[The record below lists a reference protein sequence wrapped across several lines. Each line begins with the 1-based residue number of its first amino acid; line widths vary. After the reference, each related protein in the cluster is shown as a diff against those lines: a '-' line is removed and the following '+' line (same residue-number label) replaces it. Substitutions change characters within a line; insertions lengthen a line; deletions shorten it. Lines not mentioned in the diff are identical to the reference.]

1 MLDIDKRVR
10 CEDTTVAEIIEALQ
24 RLPQDGVVH
33 FEGKSK
39 GYIHCD
45 PDTKV
50 IDFDTDDLDAMY
62 DEASPEPKDYRL
74 VSVETYSMKVV
85 AIKTLDA
92 ERDVERVKELYS
104 EGKFKKA
111 EDRVTFLPTI
121 RCTRKYAEKYY
132 EIVGED

>member
-1 MLDIDKRVR
+1 MLDIEKRVR

-62 DEASPEPKDYRL
+62 DEVSPEPKDYRL
-74 VSVETYSMKVV
+74 VSVETHSMKVV
-85 AIKTLDA
+85 AVKTLGAIIDT
-92 ERDVERVKELYS
+92 ERIKELCS
-104 EGKFKKA
+104 EGKIKKS
-111 EDRVTFLPTI
+111 EDKLIVTPTI
-121 RCTRKYAEKYY
+121 RCTRGHAEKYY